1 CQIKS
6 REERVSYKTSTI
18 DLKTMGIRLLATVA
32 AVVST
37 AAFAPSPISRRISHQ
52 HAPTT
57 TTTTSLRL
65 SDENPDPLEGM
76 SDERKSNLFQSL
88 LRDLQI
94 EGVPLLGCDADQ
106 VSTLN
111 AAIWTTM
118 AEIGDNDEE
127 QRACLVLESIPI
139 SALMAFAEDFTVL
152 KTQGRLMDFLPE
164 LRRFSVSVV
173 GKGVGPAL
181 VIETEARTEE
191 EKTAAA
197 PLKALE
203 STFDKD
209 KTVAALKSFI
219 SRVVVGLEACPYTK
233 SVDVSAVGLEQRGVT
248 PGPVGYR
255 YSPTT
260 DACMV
265 MSMFWNCICE
275 MMSEPDANLSSIM
288 LSLPGI
294 GMGDSREAHDRFA
307 AVVELVGRYLCL
319 FRGDGSFGLVHFHP
333 AYDRSIIHPLTK
345 PSYGHLP
352 PISWLRPIIKM
363 GGREAEAET
372 LSDDD
377 LALSNYQRRGPHTA
391 INILR
396 MTQVN
401 AAAGPKSIV
410 ELDLGDGRTEE
421 ASGIT
426 LYTRNTLRMA
436 EMGKE
441 SLQSAL
447 DADIAMQS

>member
-1 CQIKS
+1 M
-6 REERVSYKTSTI
+6 T
-18 DLKTMGIRLLATVA
+18 
-32 AVVST
+32 
-37 AAFAPSPISRRISHQ
+37 
-52 HAPTT
+52 
-57 TTTTSLRL
+57 
-65 SDENPDPLEGM
+65 
-76 SDERKSNLFQSL
+76 DERKSEVFQTL

-94 EGVPLLGCDADQ
+94 EGVPLLGCDANQ

-118 AEIGDNDEE
+118 AEIGDADDA
-127 QRACLVLESIPI
+127 QKACLVMEEIPT
-139 SALMAFAEDFTVL
+139 SALLAFAEDFTVL
-152 KTQGRLMDFLPE
+152 KTQARLINHLPE
-164 LRRFSVSVV
+164 LNKFSISVL
-173 GKGVGPAL
+173 GNGLGPAL
-181 VIETEARTEE
+181 LIETKAKTED
-191 EKTAAA
+191 EKEDAA
-197 PLKALE
+197 LQKAIE
-203 STFDKD
+203 GTFDED

-233 SVDVSAVGLEQRGVT
+233 SVDMSAVGLEKQGVV

-275 MMSEPDANLSSIM
+275 MMSEPDPNLSSIM

-294 GMGDSREAHDRFA
+294 GMGSGREAHDRFA

-333 AYDRSIIHPLTK
+333 EYDRSIVHPLAK
-345 PSYGHLP
+345 PAYGHLP
-352 PISWLRPIIKM
+352 PASWLRPMLKM
-363 GGREAEAET
+363 AGQEAKAEQ
-372 LSDDD
+372 LSDEELD
-377 LALSNYQRRGPHTA
+377 LANYQRRAPHTA

-410 ELDLGDGRTEE
+410 DLDLGDGTTEK
-421 ASGIT
+421 ASGVT
-426 LYTRNTLRMA
+426 LYSRNTLRMVG
-436 EMGKE
+436 MGKDA
-441 SLQSAL
+441 LQSAL
-447 DADIAMQS
+447 DVEIASQS

>member
-1 CQIKS
+1 MTG
-6 REERVSYKTSTI
+6 V
-18 DLKTMGIRLLATVA
+18 RLLAAIAA
-32 AVVST
+32 AVASSSSSVSVVS
-37 AAFAPSPISRRISHQ
+37 AFAPSPFSQRINSRHHVQS
-52 HAPTT
+52 TT
-57 TTTTSLRL
+57 LRL
-65 SDENPDPLEGM
+65 ADENPLEGM

-94 EGVPLLGCDADQ
+94 EGVPLLGCDANQ

-118 AEIGDNDEE
+118 AELGDNDDD
-127 QRACLVLESIPI
+127 QRACLVMEEIPV
-139 SALMAFAEDFTVL
+139 SALTAFAEDFTVL
-152 KTQGRLMDFLPE
+152 KTQARLMDHLPE
-164 LRRFSVSVV
+164 LRRFSISVL
-173 GKGVGPAL
+173 GKGLGPAL
-181 VIETEARTEE
+181 LIETEARTDE
-191 EKTAAA
+191 EKEHAKT
-197 PLKALE
+197 KKSLE
-203 STFDKD
+203 ATFDQG

-219 SRVVVGLEACPYTK
+219 DRVVVGLEACPYTK
-233 SVDVSAVGLEQRGVT
+233 SVDISAVGLEQRGVI

-255 YSPTT
+255 YSPTA
-260 DACMV
+260 DACMA

-275 MMSEPDANLSSIM
+275 MMSEPDENLSSIM

-294 GMGDSREAHDRFA
+294 GTGDCRQSHDRFA

-319 FRGDGSFGLVHFHP
+319 FRGDGAFGLVHFHP
-333 AYDRSIIHPLTK
+333 AYDRSIIHPLEK

-352 PISWLRPIIKM
+352 PISWLRPILKM
-363 GGREAEAET
+363 GGQEAAANE

-377 LALSNYQRRGPHTA
+377 LALSNYQRRSPHTA

-410 ELDLGDGRTEE
+410 DLDLGDGRTEK

-436 EMGKE
+436 KMGKDA
-441 SLQSAL
+441 LQSAL
-447 DADIAMQS
+447 DADIAMQN

>member
-1 CQIKS
+1 
-6 REERVSYKTSTI
+6 
-18 DLKTMGIRLLATVA
+18 MGGVVRLLAAAVA
-32 AVVST
+32 AAMASIAPSVS
-37 AAFAPSPISRRISHQ
+37 AFAPPPSPISRRPIIHPAAAAVAAAS
-52 HAPTT
+52 AARIASAS
-57 TTTTSLRL
+57 SLRL
-65 SDENPDPLEGM
+65 ADDANPLEGM
-76 SDERKSNLFQSL
+76 DDERRSNVFQSL

-106 VSTLN
+106 VSSLN

-118 AEIGDNDEE
+118 AELGEGDEG
-127 QRACLVLESIPI
+127 QRACLVLEAIPT
-139 SALMAFAEDFTVL
+139 SALLAFAEDFTVL
-152 KTQGRLMDFLPE
+152 KTQARLADHLPE
-164 LRRFSVSVV
+164 LRRFSVSVL
-173 GKGVGPAL
+173 GRGVGPAL
-181 VIETEARTEE
+181 LIETVARTEE
-191 EKTAAA
+191 EEAAA
-197 PLKALE
+197 ASLKAAE
-203 STFDKD
+203 TTFDRD

-219 SRVVVGLEACPYTK
+219 GRVVVGLEACPYTK

-260 DACMV
+260 DACMA
-265 MSMFWNCICE
+265 MSVFWNCICE

-294 GMGDSREAHDRFA
+294 GTGESQEAHDRFA

-333 AYDRSIIHPLTK
+333 AYDRSVIHPLAK

-352 PISWLRPIIKM
+352 PVSWLRPILKM
-363 GGREAEAET
+363 GGHEAEADQ
-372 LSDDD
+372 LSDND
-377 LALSNYQRRGPHTA
+377 LALSNYQRRAPHTA

-401 AAAGPKSIV
+401 AAAGAKSIV
-410 ELDLGDGRTEE
+410 DLDLGDGRTEK

-426 LYTRNTLRMA
+426 LYTRNTLRLA
-436 EMGKE
+436 KMGKDA
-441 SLQSAL
+441 LQSAL
-447 DADIAMQS
+447 DADIVMQN

>member
-1 CQIKS
+1 
-6 REERVSYKTSTI
+6 
-18 DLKTMGIRLLATVA
+18 MGFGLLTTAV
-32 AVVST
+32 AVVSSAINT
-37 AAFAPSPISRRISHQ
+37 SAFAPISPVSITRNLLVTSGSHHSARRPISIGSSS
-52 HAPTT
+52 
-57 TTTTSLRL
+57 TSLRL
-65 SDENPDPLEGM
+65 SEENPLEGM

-118 AEIGDNDEE
+118 AELGDNDEP
-127 QRACLVLESIPI
+127 QRACLILESIPI
-139 SALMAFAEDFTVL
+139 SALLAFAEDFTVL
-152 KTQGRLMDFLPE
+152 KTQGRLMGYLPE
-164 LRRFSVSVV
+164 LKRYSISVV

-181 VIETEARTEE
+181 LIETEARTDE

-197 PLKALE
+197 SQKALE
-203 STFDKD
+203 STFNQE

-219 SRVVVGLEACPYTK
+219 GRVVVGLEACPYTK
-233 SVDVSAVGLEQRGVT
+233 SVDISAVGLEQRGVT

-260 DACMV
+260 DACMA

-275 MMSEPDANLSSIM
+275 MMSVPEPELSSIM

-294 GMGDSREAHDRFA
+294 GTGDSREAHNRFA

-333 AYDRSIIHPLTK
+333 AYDRSIIHPLAK

-352 PISWLRPIIKM
+352 PISWRKYSSFVFLYI
-363 GGREAEAET
+363 
-372 LSDDD
+372 
-377 LALSNYQRRGPHTA
+377 NY
-391 INILR
+391 
-396 MTQVN
+396 
-401 AAAGPKSIV
+401 
-410 ELDLGDGRTEE
+410 
-421 ASGIT
+421 
-426 LYTRNTLRMA
+426 
-436 EMGKE
+436 
-441 SLQSAL
+441 
-447 DADIAMQS
+447 

>member
-1 CQIKS
+1 M
-6 REERVSYKTSTI
+6 
-18 DLKTMGIRLLATVA
+18 MGVHLLATIAVA
-32 AVVST
+32 LASATASVS
-37 AAFAPSPISRRISHQ
+37 AFAPFSMPVGRRVPATSPSRRLGD
-52 HAPTT
+52 T
-57 TTTTSLRL
+57 
-65 SDENPDPLEGM
+65 ENLLEGM

-94 EGVPLLGCDADQ
+94 EGVPLLGCDANQ

-118 AEIGDNDEE
+118 AELGDSDEE
-127 QRACLVLESIPI
+127 QRACLVLEEIPV

-152 KTQGRLMDFLPE
+152 KTQARLMDYLPE
-164 LRRFSVSVV
+164 LRRFSVSVL
-173 GKGVGPAL
+173 GRGVGPAL
-181 VIETEARTEE
+181 IVETEARTDEE
-191 EKTAAA
+191 RTAAA
-197 PLKALE
+197 SLKAVE
-203 STFDKD
+203 STFDQD

-219 SRVVVGLEACPYTK
+219 GRVVVGLEACPYTK

-260 DACMV
+260 DACMA

-275 MMSEPDANLSSIM
+275 MMSEPETNLSSIM

-294 GMGDSREAHDRFA
+294 GMGDSREAHNRFA

-333 AYDRSIIHPLTK
+333 AYDRSIVHPLQK

-352 PISWLRPIIKM
+352 PVSWLRPILKM
-363 GGREAEAET
+363 GGAAAD

-377 LALSNYQRRGPHTA
+377 LALSNYQRRAPHTA

-401 AAAGPKSIV
+401 AAAGSKSIV
-410 ELDLGDGRTEE
+410 DLDLGEGRTEK

-436 EMGKE
+436 EMGKDA
-441 SLQSAL
+441 LQSAL

>member
-1 CQIKS
+1 MIS
-6 REERVSYKTSTI
+6 
-18 DLKTMGIRLLATVA
+18 IRWAFA
-32 AVVST
+32 AVVAASST
-37 AAFAPSPISRRISHQ
+37 ARISAFALPPSISKEHLAAVGLNNKYAGITRTRNHRNNLLL
-52 HAPTT
+52 
-57 TTTTSLRL
+57 LRL
-65 SDENPDPLEGM
+65 ADDPLESM
-76 SDERKSNLFQSL
+76 DDERKANLFQSL

-106 VSTLN
+106 VSSLN

-118 AEIGDNDEE
+118 AELGDNDDE
-127 QRACLVLESIPI
+127 QRACLILEAIPI
-139 SALMAFAEDFTVL
+139 SALLAFAEDFTVL
-152 KTQGRLMDFLPE
+152 KTQARLMDYLPE

-173 GKGVGPAL
+173 GRGVGPAL
-181 VIETEARTEE
+181 LIETEAKTEE
-191 EKTAAA
+191 ERADATSM
-197 PLKALE
+197 KAIE

-219 SRVVVGLEACPYTK
+219 GRVVVGLEACPYTK
-233 SVDVSAVGLEQRGVT
+233 NVDISAVGLENRGVT

-260 DACMV
+260 DACMA
-265 MSMFWNCICE
+265 MSVFWNCICE
-275 MMSEPDANLSSIM
+275 MMSEPEPNLSSIM

-294 GMGDSREAHDRFA
+294 GIGDSREAHNRFA

-333 AYDRSIIHPLTK
+333 AYDRSTIHPLTK

-352 PISWLRPIIKM
+352 PISWLRPILKM
-363 GGREAEAET
+363 GGHEAEAEQ
-372 LSDDD
+372 LSDEE
-377 LALSNYQRRGPHTA
+377 LALSNYQRRAPHTA

-410 ELDLGDGRTEE
+410 DLELGDGTTEK

-436 EMGKE
+436 EMGRDA
-441 SLQSAL
+441 LQSAL
-447 DADIAMQS
+447 DSEIAMQN